1 MSECSPWL
9 IYLFIYLIETNFLND
24 FKVVF
29 SAFMVFV
36 FVFLHLFD

>member
-1 MSECSPWL
+1 MAD
-9 IYLFIYLIETNFLND
+9 LFIYLIETNFLND

-36 FVFLHLFD
+36 FLHLFD